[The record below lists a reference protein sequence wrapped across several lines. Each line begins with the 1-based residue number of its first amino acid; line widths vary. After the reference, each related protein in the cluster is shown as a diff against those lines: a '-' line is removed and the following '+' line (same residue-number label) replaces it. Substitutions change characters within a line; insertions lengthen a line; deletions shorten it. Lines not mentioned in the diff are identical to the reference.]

1 MLNLE
6 PGADVWKFTIFKRPG
21 IYLFSRNTNM
31 RHNVFFTVDAFILCL
46 GLFAAC
52 ILMVILGIR
61 IRQKYL
67 GKDDQESKG
76 GVNSLVG
83 ALFGLW
89 GFILAFTFGNSYTRF
104 ETVRT
109 MMVEEAN
116 IIRTVILR
124 TETLPDS
131 MRTGFREDLKKY
143 LQARIDYYE
152 QATDAEKFKKSI
164 DDARETGKSLWVQAA
179 SATVV
184 PGFSLSGNNMMN
196 NLSAMYDIGARR
208 DALLLSGIPAP
219 ISFMLFFMAIMI
231 SFIGGF
237 TSLAIRAKEWILI
250 SGFILLAC
258 IIVFITMDL
267 ARPMRGIIKPDI
279 GQEKIVQLQKLL

>member
-1 MLNLE
+1 
-6 PGADVWKFTIFKRPG
+6 
-21 IYLFSRNTNM
+21 M
-31 RHNVFFTVDAFILCL
+31 RHSVFFSVDAFILCL
-46 GLFAAC
+46 GLFVAC
-52 ILMVILGIR
+52 ILMVILGKWV
-61 IRQKYL
+61 RQKYL
-67 GKDDQESKG
+67 GTDEQESKG

-104 ETVRT
+104 ENVRT

-131 MRTGFREDLKKY
+131 MQSPFREDLKKY

-152 QATDAEKFKKSI
+152 QATNAELFKKSI
-164 DDARETGKSLWVQAA
+164 TDAAAAGKKLWSQAA
-179 SATVV
+179 SATLVN
-184 PGFSLSGNNMMN
+184 GYTLSGNNMMN
-196 NLSAMYDIGARR
+196 NLSAMYDMGARR

-219 ISFMLFFMAIMI
+219 ISYMLFFMAII
-231 SFIGGF
+231 VSFIGGF
-237 TSLAIRAKEWILI
+237 TSVSIKAKEWILI

-258 IIVFITMDL
+258 IIVYITLDL
-267 ARPMRGIIKPDI
+267 ARPMRGLIKPDI
-279 GQEKIVQLQKLL
+279 GQDKIVQLKKLFDQ

>member
-1 MLNLE
+1 
-6 PGADVWKFTIFKRPG
+6 
-21 IYLFSRNTNM
+21 M
-31 RHNVFFTVDAFILCL
+31 RHSALYSVDAFILCL

-52 ILMVILGIR
+52 ILMVILGKR
-61 IRQKYL
+61 IRQKYQ

-124 TETLPDS
+124 SETLPDS
-131 MRTGFREDLKKY
+131 MRTGFREDMKKY

-152 QATDAEKFKKSI
+152 YATDAEKFKKSME
-164 DDARETGKSLWVQAA
+164 DASSTGKRLWAQAA
-179 SATVV
+179 SATSL
-184 PGFSLSGNNMMN
+184 PGFTLSGNNMMN
-196 NLSAMYDIGARR
+196 NLSAMFDIGARR
-208 DALLLSGIPAP
+208 DALLSSGIPAP

-231 SFIGGF
+231 SFVGGF
-237 TSLAIRAKEWILI
+237 TTPTINAKEWVLI

-258 IIVFITMDL
+258 IIVYITIDL
-267 ARPMRGIIKPDI
+267 ARPMSGIIKPDI
-279 GQEKIVQLQKLL
+279 GQEKIMQLQKLFK

>member
-1 MLNLE
+1 
-6 PGADVWKFTIFKRPG
+6 
-21 IYLFSRNTNM
+21 M
-31 RHNVFFTVDAFILCL
+31 RHSVFFTVDAFILCL

-52 ILMVILGIR
+52 ILMVVLGKF

-67 GKDDQESKG
+67 GTDDQESKG

-131 MRTGFREDLKKY
+131 MRTGFREDMKKY

-152 QATDAEKFKKSI
+152 QASDPERFNKSI
-164 DDARETGKSLWVQAA
+164 GDASETGKRLWAQAA
-179 SATVV
+179 SATNV

-196 NLSAMYDIGARR
+196 NLSAMYDMGARR
-208 DALLLSGIPAP
+208 DALLSSGIPGP
-219 ISFMLFFMAIMI
+219 IFFMLFFMAIMI

-237 TSLAIRAKEWILI
+237 TSLAIKAKEWILI

-258 IIVFITMDL
+258 TIVYITIDL
-267 ARPMRGIIKPDI
+267 ARPMRGLIKPDI
-279 GQEKIVQLQKLL
+279 GHEKIEQIRKLLIQ

>member
-1 MLNLE
+1 MAGELS
-6 PGADVWKFTIFKRPG
+6 A
-21 IYLFSRNTNM
+21 SRNTNM
-31 RHNVFFTVDAFILCL
+31 RHAVFFTVDAFILCL

-52 ILMVILGIR
+52 ILMVILGKGV
-61 IRQKYL
+61 RQKYL
-67 GKDDQESKG
+67 KDDQEFKG

-104 ETVRT
+104 ENIRT

-124 TETLPDS
+124 SETLPDS
-131 MRTGFREDLKKY
+131 MRTPFREDLKKY

-152 QATDAEKFKKSI
+152 QATNADLFKKSTE
-164 DDARETGKSLWVQAA
+164 DASAAGKRLWAQAA
-179 SATVV
+179 SATLVN
-184 PGFSLSGNNMMN
+184 GYTLSGNNMMN
-196 NLSAMYDIGARR
+196 NLSAMYDMGTRR

-237 TSLAIRAKEWILI
+237 TSISIKAKEWILI
-250 SGFILLAC
+250 AGFILLAC
-258 IIVFITMDL
+258 IIIYITLDL
-267 ARPMRGIIKPDI
+267 ARPMRGLIKPDI
-279 GQEKIVQLQKLL
+279 GQDKIVQLQKLFDDFPVQSH

>member
-1 MLNLE
+1 
-6 PGADVWKFTIFKRPG
+6 
-21 IYLFSRNTNM
+21 
-31 RHNVFFTVDAFILCL
+31 
-46 GLFAAC
+46 
-52 ILMVILGIR
+52 MVILGKR

-76 GVNSLVG
+76 GINSLVG

-124 TETLPDS
+124 SETLPDS
-131 MRTGFREDLKKY
+131 MRTVFRQDLKKY

-152 QATDAEKFKKSI
+152 QANDPEKFKNSI
-164 DDARETGKSLWVQAA
+164 EDAAETGKRLWAQAA
-179 SATVV
+179 SATSV
-184 PGFSLSGNNMMN
+184 PGFTLSGNNMMT

-208 DALLLSGIPAP
+208 DALLSSGIPAP
-219 ISFMLFFMAIMI
+219 ISFMLFFMAIMV

-237 TSLAIRAKEWILI
+237 TSPVIKAKEWILI
-250 SGFILLAC
+250 LGFILLAC
-258 IIVFITMDL
+258 IIVYITMDL
-267 ARPMRGIIKPDI
+267 ARPMSGIIKPDI
-279 GQEKIVQLQKLL
+279 GQEKIVQLQKLFDQ

>member
-1 MLNLE
+1 MLENLL
-6 PGADVWKFTIFKRPG
+6 
-21 IYLFSRNTNM
+21 YLNGRGVSASGNTNM
-31 RHNVFFTVDAFILCL
+31 RHAVFFTVDAFILCL

-52 ILMVILGIR
+52 ILMVILGKGV
-61 IRQKYL
+61 RQKYL
-67 GKDDQESKG
+67 KDDQEFKG

-104 ETVRT
+104 ENIRT

-131 MRTGFREDLKKY
+131 MRTPFREDLKKY

-152 QATDAEKFKKSI
+152 QATNAELFKKSTE
-164 DDARETGKSLWVQAA
+164 DASAAGKRLWAQAA
-179 SATVV
+179 SATLVN
-184 PGFSLSGNNMMN
+184 GYTLSGNNMMN
-196 NLSAMYDIGARR
+196 NLSAMYDMGTRR

-237 TSLAIRAKEWILI
+237 TSVSIKAKEWILI
-250 SGFILLAC
+250 AGFILLAC
-258 IIVFITMDL
+258 IIIYITLDL
-267 ARPMRGIIKPDI
+267 ARPMRCLIKPDI
-279 GQEKIVQLQKLL
+279 GQDKIVQLQKLFNDPPVQSH